1 MVHKP
6 NNVAAARDV
15 FDMGVT
21 KGGDLS
27 FNTVD
32 SLYPGCLHST
42 YVAMVPA
49 GTAPTSGPLCF
60 GATTEWPGA
69 TFYNHIWTKN
79 PAAQVAITC
88 CRGEYRTSNV

>member
-1 MVHKP
+1 MVVHEP
-6 NNVAAARDV
+6 NNVAVARDV

-32 SLYPGCLHST
+32 SLYPGCLRST

-69 TFYNHIWTKN
+69 TFYSHLWTKN
-79 PAAQVAITC
+79 PAARGAVTC
-88 CRGEYRTSNV
+88 VRGEQRSV